1 MEIRTRSHALAFA
14 FLCLSAAPLCAA
26 SGATLPSAPAD
37 VRRVDAAARG
47 QLIEVSG
54 VANRAEVVRF
64 GDAVT
69 PGLLAT
75 APEQSVHV
83 AGWPVAPGERADVV
97 LTRHEIYAPDAKIY
111 RVENGKTT
119 EVPHSRLVFLWG
131 EAEND
136 PDTRVFAAVDPDSQ
150 QLDGFAA
157 SPRATH
163 EIHPLGN
170 SKLGV
175 AVPGILQYLIASPE
189 VFLEQAGEKPQWT
202 CGQSGAS
209 LDFRLNQ
216 QTVPHA
222 ETAGTPGTAS
232 LFGGVENAITI
243 LHTAVLAIDTDNE
256 LLFYKFSDNTTT
268 ATNFIASLIAQMNVM
283 YNRDLL
289 IQLVQGTTFLRVGN
303 SSDGDHFNDDPWT
316 QTGSGGANGNEL
328 SEVSNYWSTTN
339 GGITRAFVAMLSG
352 KQVGGGASGI
362 AWVPTPPA
370 LCNTFQGV
378 SFSQV
383 FLSGTTPSVN
393 EVLVVAHEIGHNFGT
408 PHTHCYTPPID
419 TCYSGD
425 VFNGVNCY
433 SGPTS
438 CPAPSTINSVPNVEG
453 TLMSYCHVGAPNGVS
468 NCTSSLVFHPR
479 TVTLVQPAIQAAVN
493 ICIFPTVTP
502 IGVSAISPSSGLT
515 SGGTAVTIT
524 GNSFVTGATVTI
536 GGSPATS
543 VVVSSA
549 TRITAVTPAHATG
562 KVNVV
567 VTNPDNS
574 NATLTNGFFYA
585 PPPAQSDLYTI
596 SPCRLLDTRNANGPL
611 GGPALGASAQRIF
624 TATGTCG
631 IPSTAQ
637 AIVVNITSVNP
648 AGGGYIATFP
658 GNAFP
663 LGTAVI
669 NFLPLTVRSNN
680 AIIGLATDNTGT
692 FGVQNGSGG
701 TTNVVVDVV
710 GYFN

>member
-1 MEIRTRSHALAFA
+1 MESSARSHAVAFA
-14 FLCLSAAPLCAA
+14 FLCLSAAPLCA
-26 SGATLPSAPAD
+26 SG
-37 VRRVDAAARG
+37 VFDAAAQG
-47 QLIEVSG
+47 HLIEVSG

-69 PGLLAT
+69 PGLLAA

-136 PDTRVFAAVDPDSQ
+136 PDTRVFVAVDPDTA

-157 SPRATH
+157 SPHATH

-170 SKLGV
+170 AKLGV
-175 AVPGILQYLIASPE
+175 AVPGILQYLIAPPE

-202 CGQSGAS
+202 CGQSGAP
-209 LDFRLNQ
+209 LDFRLRESAAPL
-216 QTVPHA
+216 TGLTGSRGS
-222 ETAGTPGTAS
+222 TAGSSS
-232 LFGGVENAITI
+232 LFATSTSADKAITT
-243 LHTAVLAIDTDNE
+243 LHNAVLAIDTDNE
-256 LLFYKFSDNTTT
+256 LLFNKFGDNTTT
-268 ATNFIASLIAQMNVM
+268 ATNFIASLIAQMDVM

-339 GGITRAFVAMLSG
+339 AGITRAFVAMLSG

-362 AWVPTPPA
+362 AWVPSS
-370 LCNTFQGV
+370 LCSTFYAV

-383 FLSGTTPSVN
+383 FLSGTAPSFGD
-393 EVLVVAHEIGHNFGT
+393 VLVVGHEIGHNFGS
-408 PHTHCYTPPID
+408 PHTHCYSPPID
-419 TCYSGD
+419 TCYSGE
-425 VFNGVNCY
+425 VFNGMSCY

-438 CPAPSTINSVPNVEG
+438 CPAPSTINGVTNVDG
-453 TLMSYCHVGAPNGVS
+453 TLMSYCHLLGGG
-468 NCTSSLVFHPR
+468 CTSSLVFHPR
-479 TVTLVQPAIQAAVN
+479 TVTLVQPLIQSAVN
-493 ICIFPTVTP
+493 TCIFPAVTP

-524 GNSFVTGATVTI
+524 GNSFVNGAMVTI
-536 GGSPATS
+536 GGGAATS
-543 VVVSSA
+543 VVVTNA
-549 TRITAVTPAHATG
+549 TTITAVTPAHATG

-567 VTNPDNS
+567 VTNPDTS
-574 NATLTNGFFYA
+574 NATLTNGFFYT
-585 PPPAQSDLYTI
+585 PPPAQSDLFTI

-611 GGPALGASAQRIF
+611 GGPALGAMAQRTF
-624 TATGTCG
+624 TAINSCG
-631 IPSTAQ
+631 IPSTAK

-648 AGGGYIATFP
+648 ATAGYLATFP

-663 LGTAVI
+663 LGTTVI
-669 NFLPLTVRSNN
+669 NFPALTTRANN
-680 AIIGLATDNTGT
+680 AIISLATDNTGT
-692 FGVQNGSGG
+692 FGVQNGSTG